1 MCVGTCIYSMIIG
14 FCYIIHSVFVLI
26 PGENVAI
33 TSAPDIDLTCE
44 ECMPNSI
51 QSPLNQSLT
60 NCGNLSIEVW
70 WEFESGGTIQFFLS
84 SVTCNSAG
92 PSSGLFVKLGGSLS

>member
-1 MCVGTCIYSMIIG
+1 MFSMIIG
-14 FCYIIHSVFVLI
+14 FCCIIHPAFVRI
-26 PGENVAI
+26 RGENVAI

-44 ECMPNSI
+44 ECMPNRV

-70 WEFESGGTIQFFLS
+70 WEFESGDTIQFFLS
-84 SVTCNSAG
+84 SVTRNSAG
-92 PSSGLFVKLGGSLS
+92 PSSGLFVKLGGSLP

>member
-1 MCVGTCIYSMIIG
+1 M
-14 FCYIIHSVFVLI
+14 
-26 PGENVAI
+26 AI
-33 TSAPDIDLTCE
+33 TSALDINLTCK
-44 ECMPNSI
+44 ECMPKSV

-60 NCGNLSIEVW
+60 NCTCGNLSIEVW
-70 WEFESGGTIQFFLS
+70 WEFESLTSGTIYS